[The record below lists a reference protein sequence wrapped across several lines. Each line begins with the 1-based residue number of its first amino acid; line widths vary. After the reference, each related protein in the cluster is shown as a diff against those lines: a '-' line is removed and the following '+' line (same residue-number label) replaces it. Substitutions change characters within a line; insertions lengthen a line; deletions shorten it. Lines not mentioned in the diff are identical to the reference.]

1 MLLLGQR
8 GEEEAL
14 VRLAA
19 LQDQAG
25 VPQAAVGDAPD
36 TFTAAPSRV
45 VEGEPLGRSAV
56 KLGGVRSGGE
66 GGARSR
72 LRVPLAVRVVG
83 GVEGVANDQLRVEAA
98 GLVVVAAV
106 GVATCENRFGRISAR
121 FPPAVA
127 HRLLLSSLT
136 AAME

>member
-1 MLLLGQR
+1 M
-8 GEEEAL
+8 AL
-14 VRLAA
+14 RVRAT
-19 LQDQAG
+19 QTETRKRFG
-25 VPQAAVGDAPD
+25 YRRAAVGDAPD

-98 GLVVVAAV
+98 GLVGVAAV
-106 GVATCENRFGRISAR
+106 GVATCENSFGRISAR
-121 FPPAVA
+121 FPPAVD
-127 HRLLLSSLT
+127 HCQ
-136 AAME
+136 AALKFSYRSDRVTRD